1 MSVAFSRE
9 PAVWI
14 SVIGALLTVAVAF
27 GLKLS
32 PEQKTAVDALLT
44 VIVGLIIRSQ
54 VTPV

>member
-1 MSVAFSRE
+1 MRFSRE

-14 SVIGALLTVAVAF
+14 SVIGAAITLAVAF

-32 PEQKTAVDALLT
+32 PDQQTAVDALLT
-44 VIVGLIIRSQ
+44 ILVGIIIRSQ